1 MLLHHCGLLRLP
13 MMFSEGVLRAILLYR
28 TVAPGAMTRFFEAK
42 SPIRSLSTSG
52 CGRGLPEAYS
62 IWWLE
67 VSEPTGN
74 LSKHELSDIQVLRR
88 GKQIPL
94 LFDRT

>member
-1 MLLHHCGLLRLP
+1 MLLHHCGLLRLR
-13 MMFSEGVLRAILLYR
+13 MMFSEGVLRAILLHR
-28 TVAPGAMTRFFEAK
+28 TVAPGAMTRSFEAK

-52 CGRGLPEAYS
+52 CGRGPPEAYS

-74 LSKHELSDIQVLRR
+74 SFQAWA
-88 GKQIPL
+88 
-94 LFDRT
+94 